1 MEEERKMGLCSWLH
15 ERMDRFYSTPWG
27 QHLKNARK
35 EMLLAARAVIDHKIE
50 WLDSVGHGTEPRKI
64 EVE

>member
-1 MEEERKMGLCSWLH
+1 MSEDTKTGVCGWVH

-27 QHLKNARK
+27 QHLRNARK
-35 EMLLAARAVIDHKIE
+35 EMLLAAKAMIDHKIE
-50 WLDSVGHGTEPRKI
+50 WLDTLGQESEPRKI

>member
-1 MEEERKMGLCSWLH
+1 MSEDTKTAFCSWMH

-27 QHLKNARK
+27 QHLRNARK
-35 EMLLAARAVIDHKIE
+35 EMLLAAKAVIDHKIE
-50 WLDSVGHGTEPRKI
+50 WLDTLGQESEPRKI